1 MGRILKPSEINNL
14 RNNEPME
21 KFLVQVIKGDVV
33 LVLGHEDVLKEE
45 LCGGN
50 VRKYLEND
58 FFSYKNDQEPNLH
71 LPYSTFD
78 EYYYQGADLEK
89 MKRDIVKSL
98 SKENF
103 AFNIDELSNKLV
115 RLLEKKYFRL
125 VLTTTY
131 DQYIETIMRKIWEDD
146 LRVLN
151 IFDVGN
157 KFDLEK
163 EELEN
168 KHLIRPTLYY
178 IFGRANDDSDFAV
191 IENDY
196 MKVIKRWLGEKSP
209 DNLLTYIRNKS
220 ILSLGTKFDDWLF
233 RFFWF
238 ALHGDNRS
246 RLNGRH
252 GDIPVN
258 RHVNGTVAISFNKES
273 ETDRKLEKYLNR
285 EDIRHERNTG
295 EMIDYLL
302 ENLEKAETQY
312 RRESCKLGDIFLSY
326 DSSSYDTV
334 RHLFYYLNSKGY
346 KVWFDRHPDP
356 KQGIAPGDSY
366 DINIQKA
373 IGQCQIF
380 IPVIGRTIKN
390 ILEDNDTSYH
400 YFMDIEWTLAQAR
413 YNVNSEHDK
422 MEIIPFCIDGIDL
435 KDVHPHPKQEKKFD
449 FIRSKSA
456 SNSYTQENLNK
467 FICTINQILRK
478 S

>member
-1 MGRILKPSEINNL
+1 
-14 RNNEPME
+14 
-21 KFLVQVIKGDVV
+21 
-33 LVLGHEDVLKEE
+33 
-45 LCGGN
+45 
-50 VRKYLEND
+50 
-58 FFSYKNDQEPNLH
+58 
-71 LPYSTFD
+71 
-78 EYYYQGADLEK
+78 

-98 SKENF
+98 SPEQYN
-103 AFNIDELSNKLV
+103 FNIDELSPNLV
-115 RLLEKKYFRL
+115 DLLSTKYFRL

-131 DQYIETIMRKIWEDD
+131 DQYIETVMRKIWGEN
-146 LRVLN
+146 LRILN
-151 IFDVGN
+151 IFDIGN
-157 KFDLEK
+157 KFDFDM

-178 IFGRANDDSDFAV
+178 IFGRANEDSDFAV

-196 MKVIKRWLGEKSP
+196 MKVIKKWLGEQTP
-209 DNLLTYIRNKS
+209 NNLLTYIRNKS

-246 RLNGRH
+246 RFNGRH
-252 GDIPVN
+252 GDVPVN
-258 RHVNGTVAISFNKES
+258 RHLNGTVAISFNKES

-285 EDIRHERNTG
+285 EDIHHERNTS

-302 ENLEKAETQY
+302 KNLGKAEVQY
-312 RRESCKLGDIFLSY
+312 RKENCKSGDIFLSY

-346 KVWFDRHPDP
+346 KVWFDRHPDA
-356 KQGIAPGDSY
+356 QHGIAPGDSY
-366 DINIQKA
+366 NTNIQKA

-380 IPVIGRTIKN
+380 IPIIGQKVKD
-390 ILEDNDTSYH
+390 ILTYNDKCFH
-400 YFMDIEWTLAQAR
+400 YFRDYEWQLAQSR

-435 KDVHPHPKQEKKFD
+435 KDVHPHAEQEMIFN
-449 FIRSKSA
+449 FISSKSA
-456 SNSYTQENLNK
+456 ANSYTQENLNK
-467 FICTINQILRK
+467 FIKKIDQILKK

>member
-1 MGRILKPSEINNL
+1 MGRIPKPSEINNL
-14 RNNEPME
+14 LNNEPME

-33 LVLGHEDVLKEE
+33 LVLGHENVLKDE

-58 FFSYKNDQEPNLH
+58 FFSYKNDQNPNLH
-71 LPYSTFD
+71 LPYNTFD

-98 SKENF
+98 SPEQYC
-103 AFNIDELSNKLV
+103 FNIEELSTNLV
-115 RLLEKKYFRL
+115 KLLETKYFRL

-131 DQYIETIMRKIWEDD
+131 DQYIETVMRNIWGEN

-151 IFDVGN
+151 IFDIGN

-178 IFGRANDDSDFAV
+178 IFGRANEDSDFAV

-196 MKVIKRWLGEKSP
+196 MKVIKKWLGEKAP
-209 DNLLTYIRNKS
+209 NNLLTYIRNKS
-220 ILSLGTKFDDWLF
+220 ILLLGTKFDDWLF

-246 RLNGRH
+246 RFNGRH
-252 GDIPVN
+252 GDIPMN
-258 RHVNGTVAISFNKES
+258 GHLNGTVAISFNKES

-285 EDIRHERNTG
+285 EDIRHERNTC
-295 EMIDYLL
+295 EMINYLL
-302 ENLEKAETQY
+302 DNLDKAERQY
-312 RRESCKLGDIFLSY
+312 RKENCKLGDIFLSY

-334 RHLFYYLNSKGY
+334 RHLFYYLISKGY
-346 KVWFDRHPDP
+346 KVWFDRHPDV

-366 DINIQKA
+366 DRNIRRA

-380 IPVIGRTIKN
+380 IPIIGQSIKE
-390 ILEDNDTSYH
+390 ILTENDKSFH
-400 YFMDIEWTLAQAR
+400 YFRNVEWKLAQSR

-422 MEIIPFCIDGIDL
+422 MEVIPYCIDGIDL
-435 KDVHPHPKQEKKFD
+435 KDVHPHAEQEEQFA
-449 FIRSKSA
+449 FISSKSA
-456 SNSYTQENLNK
+456 ANSYTQENLNK
-467 FICTINQILRK
+467 FIVTINQILK
-478 S
+478 KL